1 MAGHSKFKNI
11 MHRKGAQDAKRAKIF
26 TKMGREIQVAAK
38 EGGEDPEFNPRLRL
52 AIAKA
57 KAANM
62 PNDRISKAIHGSGED
77 AIFFFF
83 TYEGYGPGGVAVIVD
98 ALTDNRNRTAGD
110 IRSTFSKYGGNLG
123 ETGCVNFM
131 FDRVGEIIYPV
142 SKADFETVF
151 ELSAEAGARNCEESE
166 ENYEITTEPT
176 ELATVKQILED
187 KLGQPENVQLSWK
200 PHNLAEVDSE
210 NAAKLL
216 KLFDAL
222 EDNDDVQNVTSNADI
237 SEDVMETIG

>member
-77 AIFFFF
+77 AIFEQI

-151 ELSAEAGARNCEESE
+151 ELSAEAGARNCEESD

-176 ELATVKQILED
+176 ELATVKQLLED
-187 KLGQPENVQLSWK
+187 KLGQPESVQLSWK

-210 NAAKLL
+210 NAEKLI